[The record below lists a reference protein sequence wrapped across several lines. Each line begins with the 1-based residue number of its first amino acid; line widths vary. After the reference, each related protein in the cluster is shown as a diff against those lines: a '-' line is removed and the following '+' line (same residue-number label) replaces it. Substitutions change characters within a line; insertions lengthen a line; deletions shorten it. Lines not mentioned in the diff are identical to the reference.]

1 MMQSIATVS
10 KRFRAD
16 RRGAAAIEFAFIA
29 PILFVLY
36 FMTMEVSQAIE
47 TNKKVGRIASIVGD
61 LIAQQRN
68 GVPRTDVDNILDI
81 GAAIIQPYGP
91 PLPTIIVEHIWIE
104 ADTPNPKAYVTW
116 SRKLEGTNKS
126 QAVAPN
132 SETQVPEQLKVA
144 DTYLV
149 RVTTKLGYKP
159 IIAWNDDQK
168 SALGLASA
176 FSILNMSEQYYL
188 RPRMSQ
194 KIDCNGC

>member
-47 TNKKVGRIASIVGD
+47 TNKKVGRIASMVGD

-68 GVPRTDVDNILDI
+68 GVLRTEVDNILDI
-81 GAAIIQPYGP
+81 GAAIILPYGP

-104 ADTPNPKAYVTW
+104 ADKPNPKALVTW

-144 DTYLV
+144 NTYLV

-168 SALGLASA
+168 SALGLGSA

-194 KIDCNGC
+194 WIDCTGC